1 MDYLTLKKQVLNKYF
16 SRTNDMQKKAVFRI
30 NGAVLIVAGAGSGK
44 TTVLCNR
51 IANMLL
57 FGNAYNSNTV
67 RELSD
72 DDIAFAQS
80 FLAGEIDNLMR
91 LSVFRRFRRG
101 QSKAVDILCSDLYE

>member
-51 IANMLL
+51 IANML
-57 FGNAYNSNTV
+57 FECCT
-67 RELSD
+67 D
-72 DDIAFAQS
+72 
-80 FLAGEIDNLMR
+80 FLTDR
-91 LSVFRRFRRG
+91 KSV
-101 QSKAVDILCSDLYE
+101 V